1 MCIANPEFRFLDISN
16 YLAPGYSY
24 AKFLKAYFPYEW
36 LDDERKLEATS
47 LPPPE
52 AFYSPLKQ
60 KNTLGEGEGLIQNY
74 EMLQQV
80 WERQGIE
87 TFQDLLEYYNNL
99 DVKPFVEAVE
109 KMQAFYKDIGVDFL
123 KECLST
129 PGVARK
135 FLFQDRPTFSLFG
148 LEDVDLNKT
157 IKKNIVGG
165 PSIIFTRYHEA
176 GKNQIRKSKL
186 SQNIVG
192 YDCDVLYLWAIGE
205 DMQGVIL

>member
-1 MCIANPEFRFLDISN
+1 MCVANPEFRFLDISN

-24 AKFLKAYFPYEW
+24 AKFLKAYQTEESKFYFPYEW
-36 LDDERKLEATS
+36 FDDERKLEATS

-52 AFYSPLKQ
+52 AFYSRLNQ

-80 WERQGIE
+80 WKRQGME
-87 TFQDLLEYYNNL
+87 TFQDFLEYYNNL

-109 KMQAFYKDIGVDFL
+109 KMQVFYKDIGIDFL
-123 KECLST
+123 KECLSI

-148 LEDVDLNKT
+148 PEDVDLHKT

-176 GKNQIRKSKL
+176 GKTRIRKNKL
-186 SQNIVG
+186 CQNIVG
-192 YDCDVLYLWAIGE
+192 TVMLCICGP
-205 DMQGVIL
+205 